1 MGMAQPWWYSLPQS
15 GVPSGAIRI
24 RMRAVSMFT
33 SRRMSAR
40 PRSVRRPWQIGH
52 TAGAISAAP
61 QEVAVAAQLQGW
73 MLARDISGAC
83 QITSEHF
90 WIVGRGPT
98 APRLAALVH
107 QRNPCRS
114 RALPGDPRPFFASQG
129 ERNRTRLAM
138 NEKERHEIEALLPW
152 HAAGTL
158 SRCDADRVEQA
169 LSDDPELARHYDLVR
184 QEFAETIHLNERLGA
199 PSARA
204 MEKLFAA
211 IDAEEAGAPRRRR
224 RRISRPLSLGTAST

>member
-1 MGMAQPWWYSLPQS
+1 MAQPWWYSLPQS

-73 MLARDISGAC
+73 MLARGISGAC

-90 WIVGRGPT
+90 WIDGGDCGEGR
-98 APRLAALVH
+98 AVSLVAA
-107 QRNPCRS
+107 R
-114 RALPGDPRPFFASQG
+114 
-129 ERNRTRLAM
+129 
-138 NEKERHEIEALLPW
+138 
-152 HAAGTL
+152 
-158 SRCDADRVEQA
+158 
-169 LSDDPELARHYDLVR
+169 
-184 QEFAETIHLNERLGA
+184 
-199 PSARA
+199 PSA
-204 MEKLFAA
+204 
-211 IDAEEAGAPRRRR
+211 EAVPFPGIAGRSTSLLRFLRRKESNE
-224 RRISRPLSLGTAST
+224 IGYE

>member
-1 MGMAQPWWYSLPQS
+1 MAQPWWYSLPQS

-73 MLARDISGAC
+73 MLARGISGAC

-90 WIVGRGPT
+90 WIDGGDCGEGR
-98 APRLAALVH
+98 AVSLVAARPRHVVLLW
-107 QRNPCRS
+107 CISGS
-114 RALPGDPRPFFASQG
+114 RAIPGHCRAIHVPSSLLKAKG
-129 ERNRTRLAM
+129 IERDW
-138 NEKERHEIEALLPW
+138 P
-152 HAAGTL
+152 
-158 SRCDADRVEQA
+158 
-169 LSDDPELARHYDLVR
+169 
-184 QEFAETIHLNERLGA
+184 
-199 PSARA
+199 
-204 MEKLFAA
+204 
-211 IDAEEAGAPRRRR
+211 
-224 RRISRPLSLGTAST
+224 